1 MPLAALFLG
10 SIGQILYRFIVYLVG
25 AQHAAR
31 VAAVLALASIYI
43 ACVSYFSSMIVPWLQ
58 GIFSSAYGSLLGLLF
73 PPVSGTVLAS
83 LSAYWVCVYGVHY
96 VSSLT
101 KAAMGK

>member
-1 MPLAALFLG
+1 MPLGALFLG
-10 SIGQILYRFIVYLVG
+10 SIGSLIYKVIVYLVG

-31 VAAVLALASIYI
+31 VAAILALASIYI
-43 ACVSYFSSMIVPWLQ
+43 ACVTYFSGMIYPWLQ
-58 GIFSSAYGSLLGLLF
+58 GIFGSAYGSLLGLLF
-73 PPVSGTVLAS
+73 PPVSGTVMAS
-83 LSAYWVCVYGVHY
+83 LSAYWVCIYGVHY